1 MRRALF
7 KTFLIAA
14 LLFVVAFS
22 SLSAPATHA
31 QMGPYITANGAVYV
45 RGGPGTGFWILGT
58 LYRGEMVPV
67 QGVSPDSN
75 WWYVKAAFGEG
86 WVAGVGVTPSN
97 TAGVAV
103 VDPGPIGTVTAYTL
117 RVRAGAGINAASLGV
132 LRNGQQVFVLAQNA
146 DGSWLQVR
154 WAYGTGWVSSAYM
167 SLGGVPQV
175 AADGQGGYL
184 PVGGEAPYAIVLAAY
199 LNVRTGPGANYAILG
214 QVQGGE
220 TLPIVG
226 RSANNRWYQV
236 ETRFGTGWV
245 YSGYVATRNEYGG
258 SPVTTASAANAEVDG
273 PFGIVNTGALH
284 VRSGPGG
291 QYTSLGTL
299 AGGTQTRI
307 VGRNVD
313 WSWWLLET
321 PVGTGWCS
329 ARYIIARGDTSGVP
343 YVPAGG
349 VAPSIPGQGG
359 GEAPAPAIAG
369 PVAIVTTGA
378 LNIRSGP
385 NSAFPTLGAVY
396 AGTQLPIIGQSADR
410 GWWKVES
417 AYGAGWVSKRYVVT
431 TGSTAAVPV
440 TQ

>member
-14 LLFVVAFS
+14 LLSTFA
-22 SLSAPATHA
+22 LTPALTPSAQA

-58 LYRGEMVPV
+58 LYRGEIVPV
-67 QGVSPDSN
+67 QGVSPDGG
-75 WWYVKAAFGEG
+75 WWYVKASFGEG

-97 TAGVAV
+97 TAGVGV
-103 VDPGPIGTVTAYTL
+103 IDPGPIGTVTAYTL

-132 LRNGQQVFVLAQNA
+132 LRYGQQVFVLAQNT
-146 DGSWLQVR
+146 DGSWLQIR
-154 WAYGTGWVSSAYM
+154 WAYGTGWVSAAYM
-167 SLGGVPQV
+167 SVSGVPQV
-175 AADGQGGYL
+175 SADGQGGYL
-184 PVGGEAPYAIVLAAY
+184 PVGGEAPYAIVLSAY
-199 LNVRTGPGANYAILG
+199 LNVRTGPGVNYAAIG

-226 RSANNRWYQV
+226 RSADSRWYQV

-245 YSGYVATRNEYGG
+245 YSGYVAARNEYGG
-258 SPVTTASAANAEVDG
+258 SPVTTASAAGAEVSG

-291 QYTSLGTL
+291 QYTSLGTI

-307 VGRNVD
+307 VGRNAD

-329 ARYIIARGDTSGVP
+329 ARYIIARGDTSTVP

-349 VAPSIPGQGG
+349 VAPNVPGQGG

-369 PVAIVTTGA
+369 PVAIVSTGA

-385 NSAFPTLGAVY
+385 NSAFAALGAVY

-410 GWWKVES
+410 GWWKVQS
-417 AYGAGWVSKRYVVT
+417 DYGEGWVSKRYVVT
-431 TGSTAAVPV
+431 TGSTSGVPV
-440 TQ
+440 VQ